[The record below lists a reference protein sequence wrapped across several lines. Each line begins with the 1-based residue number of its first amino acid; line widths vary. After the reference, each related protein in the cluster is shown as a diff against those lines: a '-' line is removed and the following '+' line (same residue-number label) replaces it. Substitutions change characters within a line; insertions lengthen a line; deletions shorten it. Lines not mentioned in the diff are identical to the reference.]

1 MQLEHQAC
9 KAFCEMPGINDM
21 FEPFNEEFMKI
32 NSESLK
38 GMAEQEPELTE
49 YFKQP
54 DEYFMVRLHMPYFLP
69 SSNHATF
76 LYGFYLIC
84 FIYHFGCINYVNIQ
98 MRT

>member
-54 DEYFMVRLHMPYFLP
+54 DEYFMSKFIRKWQELFKKLFEEGTTGKFKAVC
-69 SSNHATF
+69 
-76 LYGFYLIC
+76 LI
-84 FIYHFGCINYVNIQ
+84 Y
-98 MRT
+98 